1 MIGKIFEDGD
11 WFHPIKYGYGT
22 GLPMRWQGWVLL
34 AAYILLMSGCGLL
47 IEQGNTPSII
57 IALIMMTACTMMFLF
72 IVKKRTKGGWK
83 FRNGQVDNEQDNVL
97 TRKELRQKRRHKR
110 RRP

>member
-1 MIGKIFEDGD
+1 MTGKMFEDGD
-11 WFHPIKYGYGT
+11 WFHPKAYGYGA

-83 FRNGQVDNEQDNVL
+83 FRNGQADNEQEKVL

-110 RRP
+110 SGK